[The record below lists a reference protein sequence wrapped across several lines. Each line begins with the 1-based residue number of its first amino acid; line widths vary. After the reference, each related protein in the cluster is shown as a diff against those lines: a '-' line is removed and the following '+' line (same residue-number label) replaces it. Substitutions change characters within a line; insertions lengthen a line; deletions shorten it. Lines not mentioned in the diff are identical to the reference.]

1 MDYRS
6 KRKRYVLL
14 SPLRRQMGLELARG
28 SYKGLINKCYDDA
41 DIRSII
47 LNKIGRQ
54 LEKEMKKMCSKKVSS
69 ILRSNFSEALK
80 SFKWA
85 DLLTELSNH
94 APVLVSILNACTQ
107 TKTFK
112 QNRTATIGFC
122 AAVLLKYRVRE
133 MSLVQKLIALIM
145 RAGYCG
151 KQVFYIHFHFE
162 LILHVYVH

>member
-14 SPLRRQMGLELARG
+14 SPLRRQMGLALARG

-41 DIRSII
+41 GIRSII

-69 ILRSNFSEALK
+69 ILCSNSSEALK

-85 DLLTELSNH
+85 DLLTELNNH

-107 TKTFK
+107 TKTLNK
-112 QNRTATIGFC
+112 TGQQQL
-122 AAVLLKYRVRE
+122 VLC
-133 MSLVQKLIALIM
+133 
-145 RAGYCG
+145 CG
-151 KQVFYIHFHFE
+151 SVE
-162 LILHVYVH
+162 VPR